1 MHEEEK
7 RTPISKESAP
17 RVFEEERMKF
27 ARRVQD
33 ESGQAMILTLL
44 CMTCLLGFVGFAADI
59 GTLLRAKRSLQIAAD
74 SAAIAAAA
82 ELNYGDMNAAAGAA
96 AAQNGVTVGTNGGA
110 VTVNSPP
117 LYGAYAG
124 LTGGYVEAIV
134 SQNQPTFFMNIFNI
148 SSQTVTARA
157 VAWNGA
163 SSNACVFVCDPSAAD
178 AMSLQGSFDVSAPA
192 CGVVVDSNNANALQF
207 TGGGGSLTAGSVGVV
222 GGDGGQTGDS
232 TPTPVTGITPV
243 SCPYGGMVFPD
254 PTAMT
259 CTTPSGGNL
268 TGPISAGCYSAPP
281 LSKGGLGTLNISNA
295 TLGAGTYV
303 FEGNVT
309 MSGSITSAA
318 GGTTLDMYNGA
329 LSEGTAATNLN
340 LVAPAPCA
348 AGTSPPCGGSY
359 GGIAIMQPPANTN
372 TITFEFGNSTGTIDG
387 VIYAPTAQLFLH
399 DSGGDKNGGIQLIT
413 DLIVGT
419 LNDQTATL
427 SITNYSTSVGN
438 PPLTTVALVE

>member
-1 MHEEEK
+1 
-7 RTPISKESAP
+7 
-17 RVFEEERMKF
+17 MKF
-27 ARRVQD
+27 AKKLKD

-59 GTLLRAKRSLQIAAD
+59 GTLLRAKRNLQIAAD
-74 SAAIAAAA
+74 SAAVAGAA
-82 ELNYGDMNAAAGAA
+82 ELNYGDMTAAADAA
-96 AAQNGVTVGTNGGA
+96 AAQNGVTIVTNGGT
-110 VTVNSPP
+110 VTVNTPP
-117 LYGAYAG
+117 MYGAYAG
-124 LTGGYVEAIV
+124 QTGGYVEAIV

-148 SSQTVTARA
+148 ASQTITARA

-163 SSNACVFVCDPSAAD
+163 SSNDCVYVCNPSASD
-178 AMSLQGSFDVSAPA
+178 AMSLQGSFDLSAPK
-192 CGVVVDSNNANALQF
+192 CGVVVDSNNVDALQF
-207 TGGGGSLTAGSVGVV
+207 TGGAGSLTAGSVGVV

-232 TPTPVTGITPV
+232 TPAPVTGIAPV

-254 PTAMT
+254 PTTMT

-281 LSKGGLGTLNISNA
+281 LSNGGLGTLNISNA
-295 TLGAGTYV
+295 QLGAGTYV
-303 FEGNVT
+303 FEGNVSL
-309 MSGSITSAA
+309 SGSVTSDA
-318 GGTTLDMYNGA
+318 GGTTLDIYNGA

-348 AGTSPPCGGSY
+348 AGTLPPCGGSY

-387 VIYAPTAQLFLH
+387 IIYAPTAQLFLH
-399 DSGGDKNGGIQLIT
+399 DSGGDTSGGIQLIT

-427 SITNYSTSVGN
+427 SITNYSTTVGN
-438 PPLTTVALVE
+438 SPLTKVALVE